1 MVLMTYHFYNMTE
14 EDKEYRQGR
23 SREKVR
29 QTEIVAGIS
38 IIICL
43 IIIGLLA
50 LCDAYIHEI

>member
-1 MVLMTYHFYNMTE
+1 MTE

-23 SREKVR
+23 SKERVS

-43 IIIGLLA
+43 VIIGLLA
-50 LCDAYIHEI
+50 LCDAYIHQI

>member
-1 MVLMTYHFYNMTE
+1 MTE
-14 EDKEYRQGR
+14 EDMKYRQGR
-23 SREKVR
+23 SKEKVR

-50 LCDAYIHEI
+50 LYDAYIHQI